1 MVIRTTSPALPVL
14 EGEHPWPAQGE
25 WAYDDYLRLPDDGRR
40 YEIIKG
46 VLYVTNAP
54 GYDHQF
60 TVTELVG
67 ELRNF
72 VKANK
77 LGVVLTAPFEVHLP
91 GIANPVHPDLFFI
104 AKERQPKPGDKIFKG
119 APDLI
124 IEVSSP
130 ATIRRDQ
137 STKLDAYEQ
146 AGVREYWLANPKTRI
161 ITIYTLPNQG
171 QEYALL
177 GEFTSGETLHS
188 AVLPGLELA
197 VESLFAS

>member
-1 MVIRTTSPALPVL
+1 MVTRITSPALPVL
-14 EGEHPWPAQGE
+14 EGEHLWPAQGE
-25 WAYDDYLRLPDDGRR
+25 WTYEDYLRLPDDGRR

-60 TVTELVG
+60 TVIELAA
-67 ELRNF
+67 ELRSF

-91 GIANPVHPDLFFI
+91 GIANPVHPDVFFV
-104 AKERQPKPGDKIFKG
+104 AKERQPVRGDKNFRG
-119 APDLI
+119 VPDLI

-130 ATIRRDQ
+130 ATMRRDH

-146 AGVREYWLANPKTRI
+146 AGVREYWLANPYTRSI
-161 ITIYTLPNQG
+161 MIYTLPAEG
-171 QEYALL
+171 QEYILL
-177 GEFTSGETLHS
+177 GEFSAGETLHS

-197 VESLFAS
+197 VDTLFTS

>member
-1 MVIRTTSPALPVL
+1 MVTRITSPALPIL

-25 WAYDDYLRLPDDGRR
+25 WTYEDYLRLPDDGRR

-60 TVTELVG
+60 TVIELVG
-67 ELRNF
+67 ELRFF
-72 VKANK
+72 VKRNQ

-91 GIANPVHPDLFFI
+91 SIATPVHPDVFFI
-104 AKERQPKPGDKIFKG
+104 AKERQPKRGDKFFKG

-124 IEVSSP
+124 VEVSSP

-137 STKLDAYEQ
+137 STKLDSYEQ
-146 AGVREYWLANPKTRI
+146 AGVREYWLANPRTRI
-161 ITIYTLPNQG
+161 ITIYTLPAEG
-171 QEYALL
+171 QEYILL
-177 GEFTSGETLHS
+177 GEFGAGETLHS
-188 AVLPGLELA
+188 AVLPGLELTIDT
-197 VESLFAS
+197 LFAS